1 MPTSLRPQEPL
12 LPCPKN
18 SGAVLRSGCQGEQ
31 ELEHSSAWLTPGFH
45 GWKQRLGACCF
56 YKLPAPHTVPWAL
69 PVLPVSLWKTSSI
82 ARKGSSPSP
91 SSSSSGQPWWLGDRR
106 DLPEGL
112 SWEVPGEAALEPAP
126 SFPWLQVPGGFGG
139 ALCSPVPSP
148 RTGNSSGNG
157 QDVSSSRVSGRPC
170 LWLRLSLLSFAFEA
184 A

>member
-18 SGAVLRSGCQGEQ
+18 SGAVLRSGCRGEQ
-31 ELEHSSAWLTPGFH
+31 ELEHSSAWLQAPGLV
-45 GWKQRLGACCF
+45 GTGMVLPCTGLCCPHLF
-56 YKLPAPHTVPWAL
+56 GKPAASQGKAPAPAPAPA
-69 PVLPVSLWKTSSI
+69 PV
-82 ARKGSSPSP
+82 ASP
-91 SSSSSGQPWWLGDRR
+91 GGWGTGGTCLR
-106 DLPEGL
+106 GL
-112 SWEVPGEAALEPAP
+112 SWEVPGEEALEPAP

>member
-1 MPTSLRPQEPL
+1 M
-12 LPCPKN
+12 
-18 SGAVLRSGCQGEQ
+18 SGGAGAGAQQCLAPGPGAGGHRHGAAVHR
-31 ELEHSSAWLTPGFH
+31 A
-45 GWKQRLGACCF
+45 
-56 YKLPAPHTVPWAL
+56 
-69 PVLPVSLWKTSSI
+69 VLPVSLWKTSSV
-82 ARKGSSPSP
+82 ARKGSSP

-170 LWLRLSLLSFAFEA
+170 LWLCLSLLSFAFEA